1 MQPRNLPV
9 VDAPPVDVDVEVAAG
24 ADVVAELVAAG
35 ALDVLVPQ
43 AAISRLVTA
52 AAAVPI
58 NAVCL
63 TVIPPLDLV
72 VPCPG
77 VTGLPPKP
85 RLPED

>member
-1 MQPRNLPV
+1 LPV
-9 VDAPPVDVDVEVAAG
+9 VDALLVEVEVEVAAG

-35 ALDVLVPQ
+35 GVVVLLPQ
-43 AAISRLVTA
+43 AAISRVVTA

-63 TVIPPLDLV
+63 TVILHWTRLCR
-72 VPCPG
+72 CPG
-77 VTGLPPKP
+77 VTELPPKP